1 MDPAGCATGKA
12 DANRREGLVLRSS
25 EGVAA
30 SHRRRNEAVA
40 RGVIMSNDPA
50 DKSAQ
55 QSEGTAVVSS
65 GRAHALE
72 DGPVD
77 RPSGAIEDGIVSST
91 ADPAEGREFGGGKTE
106 PPGDAEPVLPP
117 YDGRKESTAGGT
129 PRRGEDEVTKN
140 TNVTNSQD
148 TSTKIGF
155 ESGDGDQGTATPAHT
170 PGTGRGEDKL

>member
-1 MDPAGCATGKA
+1 
-12 DANRREGLVLRSS
+12 
-25 EGVAA
+25 
-30 SHRRRNEAVA
+30 
-40 RGVIMSNDPA
+40 MSNDPA

-65 GRAHALE
+65 GRAHALD

-91 ADPAEGREFGGGKTE
+91 ADPAEGRQFGGGKIV

-129 PRRGEDEVTKN
+129 PGRGENEVSGSTG
-140 TNVTNSQD
+140 VTSGQD
-148 TSTKIGF
+148 TSTKTGL
-155 ESGDGDQGTATPAHT
+155 ESGDGDEGTATPAHV

>member
-1 MDPAGCATGKA
+1 
-12 DANRREGLVLRSS
+12 
-25 EGVAA
+25 
-30 SHRRRNEAVA
+30 
-40 RGVIMSNDPA
+40 MSNDPA

-91 ADPAEGREFGGGKTE
+91 ADPAEGREFGGGKIV

-117 YDGRKESTAGGT
+117 YDGRKESTAVTLHMPQPTVRKHAGRIRRNFVPSPRCQVAEPIEAELCPGHCPSPAVVIGA
-129 PRRGEDEVTKN
+129 PRRCGPSKN
-140 TNVTNSQD
+140 GPAAIPQTPIFHPRRAHPPLRPFGGRNSQD
-148 TSTKIGF
+148 
-155 ESGDGDQGTATPAHT
+155 
-170 PGTGRGEDKL
+170 

>member
-1 MDPAGCATGKA
+1 
-12 DANRREGLVLRSS
+12 
-25 EGVAA
+25 
-30 SHRRRNEAVA
+30 
-40 RGVIMSNDPA
+40 MSNDPA

-91 ADPAEGREFGGGKTE
+91 ADPAEGREFGGGKTV

-129 PRRGEDEVTKN
+129 PGRGEDEVTKN

-148 TSTKIGF
+148 TSTKTGF

>member
-1 MDPAGCATGKA
+1 
-12 DANRREGLVLRSS
+12 
-25 EGVAA
+25 
-30 SHRRRNEAVA
+30 
-40 RGVIMSNDPA
+40 MSNDPA
-50 DKSAQ
+50 DQSAQ
-55 QSEGTAVVSS
+55 QSEGNDVVSS
-65 GRAHALE
+65 GRAHALD

-91 ADPAEGREFGGGKTE
+91 ADPEEGREFGGGKTV

-129 PRRGEDEVTKN
+129 PGRGENEVSGSTG
-140 TNVTNSQD
+140 VTSNQD
-148 TSTKIGF
+148 TSTETGL